1 MKLSDY
7 NIGYIFGAISV
18 NTIVILANCI
28 GGFLGFFVGLLA
40 SCVVAVFG
48 LYLMDRGRTENDCA
62 N

>member
-7 NIGYIFGAISV
+7 NIGYIFGAIGV
-18 NTIVILANCI
+18 NTVVSLANRI

-48 LYLMDRGRTENDCA
+48 LYLTDRRGN
-62 N
+62 NQ